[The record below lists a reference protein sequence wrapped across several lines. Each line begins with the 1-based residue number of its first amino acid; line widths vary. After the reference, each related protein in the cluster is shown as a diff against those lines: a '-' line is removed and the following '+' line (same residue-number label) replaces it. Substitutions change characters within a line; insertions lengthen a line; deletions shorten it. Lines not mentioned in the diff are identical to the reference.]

1 MRLSGRT
8 YLVFISIHF
17 NGHLCNLI
25 ECGRI
30 NLGRLLACSAS
41 RGSQTESTTSPSS
54 SSTTNYQSQS
64 QSQLSPSPQSQSSVP
79 GRPNKFCVW
88 LNKHVVELSP
98 AARLAVYELRRR
110 RRGPRLLYSHFPF
123 FFWRVEHLVNK
134 RFLIVLIFFTLP
146 PAASASAPAPAP
158 NVTFAAAVHIELE
171 PTGEEIKAEA
181 EAEAEAQ
188 KSANSAAQNFNY
200 HE

>member
-1 MRLSGRT
+1 MSLNCRRQRGWRFMSCADADGGLGC
-8 YLVFISIHF
+8 FIPI
-17 NGHLCNLI
+17 
-25 ECGRI
+25 
-30 NLGRLLACSAS
+30 
-41 RGSQTESTTSPSS
+41 
-54 SSTTNYQSQS
+54 
-64 QSQLSPSPQSQSSVP
+64 
-79 GRPNKFCVW
+79 
-88 LNKHVVELSP
+88 
-98 AARLAVYELRRR
+98 
-110 RRGPRLLYSHFPF
+110 SH